1 MMVMAT
7 STFATARTLEL
18 LTSSGL
24 SGWNVDK
31 GSWANL
37 HHEASGFDSIWF
49 FPNDPNR
56 ESWSTLSQTVNL
68 PDFGIV
74 PGSGLSVSASVGS
87 PYGPIVSEWDWNAE
101 KTQLTVKVQIPANTK
116 STVILPCSSE
126 QKCEVKKGSEGA
138 SPTDGKP
145 NTVAYELGSGEY
157 VFVVSS
163 K

>member
-1 MMVMAT
+1 MKKILLAMMLTAV

-56 ESWSTLSQTVNL
+56 ESWSTLSLTVNL

-74 PGSGLSVSASVGS
+74 PGSGLSVSASV
-87 PYGPIVSEWDWNAE
+87 VAFSEWNGYPADGADD
-101 KTQLTVKVQIPANTK
+101 VQKELWRI
-116 STVILPCSSE
+116 VC
-126 QKCEVKKGSEGA
+126 G
-138 SPTDGKP
+138 
-145 NTVAYELGSGEY
+145 VA
-157 VFVVSS
+157 
-163 K
+163 